1 MIAPGLLLSLM
12 PYVRLGHGLTLT
24 GDPSLTMD
32 LTADAAD
39 NALVADW
46 DISVVSSLQ
55 QALEATVEYSGSSKS
70 TSVDDETLSATAN
83 DTSVIIIT
91 AGADVNLTDD
101 TIVKHG
107 YSSNLW
113 EASFWGMNAAVNVQ
127 NTSISY
133 ITDINVTTHN
143 GAANIYAYGSDT
155 VVYVDGAWL
164 YSSGPV
170 AHGLYASGDGTI
182 IATDVRHY
190 SGGNRCSSFAG
201 DSPAGYV
208 TVEDSVAHTAGIG
221 SAIFYALGEITAT
234 NVTGWAENSPI
245 LFMDG
250 DQTATISDSTLYAG
264 LLAGFVIF
272 SSSERYS
279 GASLSI
285 SSSTIE
291 LLNEDIPAL
300 WFGNVIADATLDDVT
315 ITTESGILVVANYSQ
330 VTQDFDYYAGY
341 DDNSAL
347 SPAEAYITVS
357 DSTLTGDLVAYNE
370 SLISWSLTDSSSW
383 TGTAYSGYDTYY
395 IGVSLDSTSTW
406 TLTADTCVYNFT
418 DTDTSVTNVKS
429 AGYTL
434 TYDKSSSANSW
445 LDEKTISLSGGGS
458 LVPGTCN

>member
-1 MIAPGLLLSLM
+1 
-12 PYVRLGHGLTLT
+12 
-24 GDPSLTMD
+24 MD

-39 NALVADW
+39 NAQVADW
-46 DISVVSSLQ
+46 DITVVSSLQ
-55 QALEATVEYSGSSKS
+55 QALVATVEYTGSSES
-70 TSVDDETLSATAN
+70 TTVDDKTLSATAN

-107 YSSNLW
+107 YSTNLW
-113 EASFWGMNAAVNVQ
+113 EASFWGMNAALNVQ
-127 NTSISY
+127 NTSVSY

-155 VVYVDGAWL
+155 VVHIDGAWL
-164 YSSGPV
+164 YSSGPA

-182 IATDVRHY
+182 IATNVRHY

-208 TVEDSVAHTAGIG
+208 TIENAVAHTAGIG
-221 SAIFYALGEITAT
+221 SGIFYALGEIVAS

-250 DQTATISDSTLYAG
+250 DQTASISGSTLYAG

-279 GASLSI
+279 GATLAI
-285 SSSTIE
+285 SSSSVE
-291 LLNEDIPAL
+291 LLADDIPAL
-300 WFGNVIADATLDDVT
+300 WFGNVIADVTLDDVT
-315 ITTESGILVVANYSQ
+315 ITTGSGILVVANYSQ
-330 VTQDFDYYAGY
+330 VTQEFDYYAGY
-341 DDNSAL
+341 ADNSAI
-347 SPAEAYITVS
+347 SPAEAFITVIES
-357 DSTLTGDLVAYNE
+357 DLTGDLVAYNE
-370 SLISWSLTDSSSW
+370 SLISWSLTESSTW
-383 TGTAYSGYDTYY
+383 TGAAYSGYGTYY

-418 DTDTSVTNVKS
+418 DTDSSVTNVKS

-445 LDEKTISLSGGGS
+445 LDGETISLSGGGS
-458 LVPGTCN
+458 LMPGSCN

>member
-1 MIAPGLLLSLM
+1 MIVSRAIPFLLLCL
-12 PYVRLGHGLTLT
+12 RFTQGLTLT

-39 NALVADW
+39 NAILADW
-46 DISVVSSLQ
+46 DITVVSSLQ
-55 QALEATVEYSGSSKS
+55 QALEATVEYSGSSES
-70 TSVDDETLSATAN
+70 TSIDDETLTATAN
-83 DTSVIIIT
+83 DTSVIIVT
-91 AGADVNLTDD
+91 AGADVNFTDD
-101 TIVKHG
+101 TIVKYG
-107 YSSNLW
+107 YSTNLW
-113 EASFWGMNAAVNVQ
+113 EASFWGMNSALNIQ
-127 NTSISY
+127 NTSIAY
-133 ITDINVTTHN
+133 VTDINVTTHN
-143 GAANIYAYGSDT
+143 GAANIYAYGSET
-155 VVYVDGAWL
+155 VVHVDGAWL
-164 YSSGPV
+164 YSSGPA
-170 AHGLYASGDGTI
+170 AHGLYASGNGTI
-182 IATDVRHY
+182 IATGVRHY

-221 SAIFYALGEITAT
+221 SGIFYALGEIVAT

-250 DQTATISDSTLYAG
+250 EQTATISDSTLYAG
-264 LLAGFVIF
+264 LLAGFVVF

-285 SSSTIE
+285 SSSTVE
-291 LLNEDIPAL
+291 LLDEEIPAL
-300 WFGNVIADATLDDVT
+300 WFGNVIATAILDDVT

-341 DDNSAL
+341 SDNNAL

-357 DSTLTGDLVAYNE
+357 DSSLVGDLVAYNE

-383 TGTAYSGYDTYY
+383 TGTAYSGYGTYY

-406 TLTADTCVYNFT
+406 TLTADTCVYNLT
-418 DTDTSVTNVKS
+418 DTDTTCSNIES
-429 AGYTL
+429 GGYTL

-458 LVPGTCN
+458 LVPGSCN